1 MNVSKKDGIFK
12 MLFVVNEQMLE
23 IIKRGSF

>member
-1 MNVSKKDGIFK
+1 MNVSNKEGIFE